1 MVVFLLL
8 IILAMVLGLIGAV
21 AHGLFFLLVIGIV
34 LFVAD
39 IAYLGRLLRRSGRRP
54 VR

>member
-8 IILAMVLGLIGAV
+8 IIVAMVLGLIGAV
-21 AHGLFFLLVIGIV
+21 VNGLLFLLVIGILV
-34 LFVAD
+34 FLAD
-39 IAYLGRLLRRSGRRP
+39 FAYLYRHLRRPGRRP

>member
-1 MVVFLLL
+1 MVLFLLL
-8 IILAMVLGLIGAV
+8 IIVAMVLGLIGAV
-21 AHGLFFLLVIGIV
+21 VHGLLFLLILGIV

-39 IAYLGRLLRRSGRRP
+39 LAYLGRRWRRSGRRP